1 MKLSNPYKIAILTDS
16 CSDLSPELRAGKPI
30 FTVPLKITC
39 RDGEYSDGVDIFAPD
54 IYRRLAAGELPKTS
68 LPDFFTADRILS
80 RIKAE
85 GYERVLA
92 IHLSSGLSGTYNM
105 IRLLGESRHDLDVA
119 VFDSVSGALGI
130 GIIVL
135 QAWEDI
141 ESGMTWEK
149 LVKERVPKL
158 IANTFP
164 FFSVDTLEYLAKG
177 GRIGK
182 VTAMA
187 GTVLNIKPLITFAP
201 DGQLQSVAKVRGRK
215 AVQDKLLEL
224 VRKALGDH
232 KRYNLG
238 VANGGAP
245 EEMAQLRARM
255 EQEFPNYEHFWEG
268 AIDATLSVYIGSG
281 VLGAGVQMLDD

>member
-1 MKLSNPYKIAILTDS
+1 MSNPYKIAILTDS

-135 QAWEDI
+135 
-141 ESGMTWEK
+141 
-149 LVKERVPKL
+149 
-158 IANTFP
+158 
-164 FFSVDTLEYLAKG
+164 
-177 GRIGK
+177 
-182 VTAMA
+182 
-187 GTVLNIKPLITFAP
+187 
-201 DGQLQSVAKVRGRK
+201 
-215 AVQDKLLEL
+215 
-224 VRKALGDH
+224 
-232 KRYNLG
+232 
-238 VANGGAP
+238 
-245 EEMAQLRARM
+245 
-255 EQEFPNYEHFWEG
+255 
-268 AIDATLSVYIGSG
+268 
-281 VLGAGVQMLDD
+281 

>member
-1 MKLSNPYKIAILTDS
+1 MSNPYKIAILTDS
-16 CSDLSPELRAGKPI
+16 CADLSEELRAGKPI
-30 FTVPLKITC
+30 YTVPLKISC
-39 RDGEYSDGVDIFAPD
+39 RDGDYSDGVDIFAPD

-80 RIKAE
+80 RIKAD

-105 IRLLGESRHDLDVA
+105 VRLLGESRQDLEIA
-119 VFDSVSGALGI
+119 VFDSLSGALGI
-130 GIIVL
+130 GVSAL

-141 ESGMTWEK
+141 DGGMSWDELIT
-149 LVKERVPKL
+149 ERVPKL
-158 IANTFP
+158 LAGTFP

-187 GTVLNIKPLITFAP
+187 GTMLNIKPIITFAA
-201 DGQLQSVAKVRGRK
+201 DGQLQSIAKVRGRR
-215 AVQDKLLEL
+215 AVQDKLIEL
-224 VRKALGDH
+224 VGKALGDH
-232 KRYNLG
+232 KRYNLA

-255 EQEFPNYEHFWEG
+255 EQLFPHYDHFWQGE
-268 AIDATLSVYIGSG
+268 IDATLSVYIGSG
-281 VLGAGVQMLDD
+281 ALGAGVQVLD

>member
-1 MKLSNPYKIAILTDS
+1 MSNPYKIAILTDS

-281 VLGAGVQMLDD
+281 VLGAGVQVLDD

>member
-1 MKLSNPYKIAILTDS
+1 MSNPYKIAILTDS
-16 CSDLSPELRAGKPI
+16 CADLSEELRAGKPI
-30 FTVPLKITC
+30 YTVPLKISC
-39 RDGEYSDGVDIFAPD
+39 RDGDYSDGVDIFAPD

-80 RIKAE
+80 RIKAD

-105 IRLLGESRHDLDVA
+105 VRLLGESRQDLEIA
-119 VFDSVSGALGI
+119 VFDSLSGALGI
-130 GIIVL
+130 GVSAL

-141 ESGMTWEK
+141 DGGMSWDELIT
-149 LVKERVPKL
+149 ERVPKL
-158 IANTFP
+158 LAGTFP

-182 VTAMA
+182 VTAVA
-187 GTVLNIKPLITFAP
+187 GTVLNIKPIITFAA
-201 DGQLQSVAKVRGRK
+201 DGQLQSIAKVRGRR
-215 AVQDKLLEL
+215 AVQDKLIEL
-224 VRKALGDH
+224 VGKALGDH
-232 KRYNLG
+232 KRYNLA

-255 EQEFPNYEHFWEG
+255 EQLFPHYDHFWQGE
-268 AIDATLSVYIGSG
+268 IDATLSVYIGSG
-281 VLGAGVQMLDD
+281 ALGAGVQVLD

>member
-141 ESGMTWEK
+141 ESGMTWEE

-281 VLGAGVQMLDD
+281 VLGAGVQVLDD